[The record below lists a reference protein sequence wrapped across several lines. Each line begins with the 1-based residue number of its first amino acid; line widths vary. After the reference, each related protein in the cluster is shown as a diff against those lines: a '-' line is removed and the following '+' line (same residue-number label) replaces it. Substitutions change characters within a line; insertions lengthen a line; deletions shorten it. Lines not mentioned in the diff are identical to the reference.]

1 MPLPDD
7 AQIISVD
14 DHVIE
19 HPRVWLDRVPSKFGD
34 AIPRIERMED
44 GNDWWIYEG
53 KQAGNFA
60 LNAVAGKPREEFGLE
75 PRTYDDMR
83 PGCHDIHE
91 RVKDMDIEGVWA
103 EVAFPNMP
111 GFAGR
116 VFEESTD
123 MELALACTRAYNDWI
138 LDEWCAA
145 VPGRQIPVVIL
156 PYWDIDASVKE
167 LQRTAEK
174 GARTYSFL
182 ELPHMRGFPS
192 YHTDHWDPLLAAT
205 QEANMAISVHFG
217 STGASDMIPPEGG
230 HGGGVNINRITVMGL
245 NSAFAMTQM
254 LTSKMFLK
262 FPKLRFALSEGG
274 IGWMPYLLERID
286 YVWDRHRWYND
297 INREIPPSEL
307 FKDHIFGCFIYDDAG
322 IEARH
327 RIGVDQIMF
336 ESDYPHSDSNW
347 PHTRKMLAASLAD
360 VPDDEARKI
369 VELNARRV
377 YNWPR
382 TTGS

>member
-262 FPKLRFALSEGG
+262 FPKLLFALSEGG

>member
-1 MPLPDD
+1 
-7 AQIISVD
+7 
-14 DHVIE
+14 
-19 HPRVWLDRVPSKFGD
+19 
-34 AIPRIERMED
+34 MED

-53 KQAGNFA
+53 KKAGNFA

-174 GARTYSFL
+174 GARSYSFL

-347 PHTRKMLAASLAD
+347 PHTRKMLAASLTD

>member
-174 GARTYSFL
+174 GARSYSFL

>member
-34 AIPRIERMED
+34 AIPRIERLDD

-53 KQAGNFA
+53 KKAGNFA
-60 LNAVAGKPREEFGLE
+60 LNAVAGKPREEFGVE

-83 PGCHDIHE
+83 PGCHDINE
-91 RVKDMDIEGVWA
+91 RLKDMDIEGVWA

-116 VFEESTD
+116 VFEESSD
-123 MELALACTRAYNDWI
+123 MELAEACTRAYNDWI
-138 LDEWCAA
+138 LDEWCASA
-145 VPGRQIPVVIL
+145 PGRQIPVVIL
-156 PYWDIDASVKE
+156 PYWDINASVKE
-167 LQRTAEK
+167 LYRTAEK

-192 YHTDHWDPLLAAT
+192 YHTDHWDPLFAAT
-205 QEANMAISVHFG
+205 VEVDMAVSVHFG

-230 HGGGVNINRITVMGL
+230 HSGGVNINRITVMGL

-254 LTSKMFLK
+254 LTSRMFHK
-262 FPKLRFALSEGG
+262 FPTLRVALSEGG

-307 FKDHIFGCFIYDDAG
+307 FKDHIFGCFIYDEAG

-347 PHTRKMLAASLAD
+347 PDTRKLLEASLAD
-360 VPDDEARKI
+360 VPDEEARKI

-382 TTGS
+382 SSES

>member
-14 DHVIE
+14 DHVVE

-34 AIPRIERMED
+34 AIPRLERMDD
-44 GNDWWIYEG
+44 GSDWWIYEG
-53 KQAGNFA
+53 KKAGNFA
-60 LNAVAGKPREEFGLE
+60 LNAVAGKPREELGLD

-83 PGCHDIHE
+83 PGCHDINE
-91 RVKDMDIEGVWA
+91 RLKDMDIEGVWA
-103 EVAFPNMP
+103 QVAFPNMP
-111 GFAGR
+111 GFSGR

-123 MELALACTRAYNDWI
+123 MELAEACTRAYNDWI
-138 LDEWCAA
+138 LDEWCASA
-145 VPGRQIPVVIL
+145 PGRQIPMVIL

-167 LQRTAEK
+167 LYRTAEK
-174 GARTYSFL
+174 GARSYSFL
-182 ELPHMRGFPS
+182 ELPHMRGLPS

-205 QEANMAISVHFG
+205 EEANMAVSVHFG

-245 NSAFAMTQM
+245 NSAFAMAQM
-254 LTSKMFLK
+254 LTSRMFHK
-262 FPKLRFALSEGG
+262 FPRLRFALSEGG

-360 VPDDEARKI
+360 VPDEEARKI

-382 TTGS
+382 SSGS